1 MSPVRWGTAAFAVVV
16 ATAATAGLMW
26 LLMRPQPP
34 DAVSVEVGFAQDMS
48 THHAQAVSMAGLV
61 MERTDDEPVT
71 TLARDIQMTQQAQ
84 IGQMHGWLD
93 LWGQPKTTVSPRMAW
108 MSLDGEGMPGRMPG
122 MATPEELKRLRDLR
136 GEEAE
141 RLFLRLMIDH
151 HEAGVAMAAAAVE
164 LASLPELRQLADTMV
179 TGQQVEIETM
189 RRMLD
194 DRTD

>member
-1 MSPVRWGTAAFAVVV
+1 
-16 ATAATAGLMW
+16 
-26 LLMRPQPP
+26 
-34 DAVSVEVGFAQDMS
+34 
-48 THHAQAVSMAGLV
+48 
-61 MERTDDEPVT
+61 
-71 TLARDIQMTQQAQ
+71 
-84 IGQMHGWLD
+84 
-93 LWGQPKTTVSPRMAW
+93 
-108 MSLDGEGMPGRMPG
+108 
-122 MATPEELKRLRDLR
+122 MATPEELNRLRDLR

-164 LASLPELRQLADTMV
+164 LASLSELRQLADTMV